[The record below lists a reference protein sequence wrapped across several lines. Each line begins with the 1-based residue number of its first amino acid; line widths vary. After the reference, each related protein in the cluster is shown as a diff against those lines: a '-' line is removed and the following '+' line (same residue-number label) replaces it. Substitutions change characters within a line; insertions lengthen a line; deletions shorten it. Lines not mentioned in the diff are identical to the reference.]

1 MFIRASVQTYHM
13 FLATHLPPPIP
24 STATALSV
32 ESATTSP
39 ALDSIIRRALGRA
52 TYGIPDPTASSRWYI
67 PGADDMIAFAT
78 MLIFFLMAF
87 LVLLACKL
95 VLGMLLLRFAR
106 NRYRSMKR
114 RENVNYDAGGRRVG
128 GWGMVEVD
136 EDKKRHIYADE
147 PETLRKMWEK
157 ERVVKE
163 KAERGGAGSD
173 SFARI
178 SRYEMA
184 AKRIW

>member
-1 MFIRASVQTYHM
+1 M

-32 ESATTSP
+32 ESATASP
-39 ALDSIIRRALGRA
+39 ALNSMIRRALGRS
-52 TYGIPDPTASSRWYI
+52 TYGIPDPTASNRWYL
-67 PGADDMIAFAT
+67 PSADDTIAFVT

-95 VLGMLLLRFAR
+95 VLGMILLRFAR
-106 NRYRSMKR
+106 NRYRSMKQ
-114 RENVNYDAGGRRVG
+114 RENVNYDAGGKRVG

-136 EDKKRHIYADE
+136 EDKRRHIYADD
-147 PETLRKMWEK
+147 PDTLRKMREK
-157 ERVVKE
+157 ERAAKE
-163 KAERGGAGSD
+163 KAAKGGSAGSD